1 MRRFGILAWMAVL
14 TLAGVNTADAGGGTS
29 GKLPPPARVDCG
41 NSGVVGAGFTVYVC
55 SSGAGG
61 TKYAHWPEMLVVL
74 SDGSYKGYRDAFSQA
89 DLVRTMADGE
99 VIASH
104 NDEVVRVTAAALMTL
119 VSERRLRHV
128 AGSRRI
134 GSIDALAVDSSG
146 DIFLRANYYA
156 RNRHGCE
163 NARWELTAAGR
174 LKLLWRSKRGL
185 TCG

>member
-1 MRRFGILAWMAVL
+1 MRRFGILAGMSVL
-14 TLAGVNTADAGGGTS
+14 MLAGVGTAVASASTS
-29 GKLPPPARVDCG
+29 RKLPPPAQVDCG
-41 NSGVVGAGFTVYVC
+41 NSGVVGAGFTVYAC
-55 SSGAGG
+55 SSGGGG

-89 DLVRTMADGE
+89 DLVRTMANGD

-104 NDEVVRVTAAALMTL
+104 NDEVVRVTASALRTL

-128 AGSRRI
+128 PGSRRM
-134 GSIDALAVDSSG
+134 GSIDALAVDSPG

-156 RNRHGCE
+156 RNLDGCE